1 MTRWLRARAV
11 RLLSLPCTCHPQRA
25 LPTLVVTA
33 VAALALTV
41 VAISTAGV
49 AHAAAH
55 ASV

>member
-11 RLLSLPCTCHPQRA
+11 RLLSLPCADHPQRA
-25 LPTLVVTA
+25 LPTLVVA
-33 VAALALTV
+33 ALVALALTV

-55 ASV
+55 VPV